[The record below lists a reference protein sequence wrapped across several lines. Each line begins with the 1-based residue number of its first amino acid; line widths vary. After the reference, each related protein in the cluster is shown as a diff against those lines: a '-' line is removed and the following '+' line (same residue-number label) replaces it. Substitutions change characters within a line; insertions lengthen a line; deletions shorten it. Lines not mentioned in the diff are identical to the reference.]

1 MVLRMDI
8 QVIEFNRFHFLSL
21 TKWVTVMMEFLST
34 CACFSHCMN
43 EPCLDCQFFHLSYSI
58 GTENGQNAMEE
69 MFRFAYKIKP
79 HA

>member
-1 MVLRMDI
+1 MGYCDDGIPVNMRL
-8 QVIEFNRFHFLSL
+8 FFSL
-21 TKWVTVMMEFLST
+21 YEWAL
-34 CACFSHCMN
+34 
-43 EPCLDCQFFHLSYSI
+43 PWLCQFFHLSYSI